1 MRDESEAVEQA
12 EQSIRPDEQQK
23 GHEVT
28 AEEVSAR
35 AAALSK
41 ALQAEAESEFV
52 HYKPDILGVLIH
64 LCRAN
69 LSVSFEQWQY
79 WIRER

>member
-12 EQSIRPDEQQK
+12 GQSIRPDEQK

-52 HYKPDILGVLIH
+52 HYRLDILGMLIH
-64 LCRAN
+64 WCREN
-69 LSVSFEQWQY
+69 LTVSFEQ
-79 WIRER
+79 